1 MATSRID
8 IRDRGPGM
16 LDIVIDGNFRGQ
28 IIRTSEGWQQT
39 SPTGRFID
47 KPYEDKV
54 KAVLAIREKL
64 QHG

>member
-1 MATSRID
+1 
-8 IRDRGPGM
+8 M

-28 IIRTSEGWQQT
+28 IIRTATGWQQT

-47 KPYEDKV
+47 KPHADKV